1 MARELRLESP
11 GAYYHIINRGN
22 YRHHVFGPAG
32 VQIAFETCL
41 SRPARSRVGCCTRLW
56 SWATDGCPKFHSKTG
71 VGMGQDGHQRDEGK
85 LTEEVAPDPPE

>member
-32 VQIAFETCL
+32 AQIAFETCL
-41 SRPARSRVGCCTRLW
+41 FEACAKSGWVLHAFV
-56 SWATDGCPKFHSKTG
+56 SWADTTTSQWKRGRPILGSPCYF
-71 VGMGQDGHQRDEGK
+71 
-85 LTEEVAPDPPE
+85 